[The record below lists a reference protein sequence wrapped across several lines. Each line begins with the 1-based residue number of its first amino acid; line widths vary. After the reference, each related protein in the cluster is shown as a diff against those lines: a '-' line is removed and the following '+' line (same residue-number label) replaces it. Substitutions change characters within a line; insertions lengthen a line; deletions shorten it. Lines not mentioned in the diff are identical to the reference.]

1 MKQIIYYNESGEIVR
16 NSINTDGHSQ
26 FPPNVS
32 SNLTPLV
39 FEEIIDITGLYF
51 NGIELTLKSELI
63 IPDNI
68 AVGDVISIPN
78 VVPYDILF
86 IDGEKFVLD
95 DNVLDL
101 EFETIGTYE
110 IRFMLSRYIHEI
122 KTVIVS

>member
-1 MKQIIYYNESGEIVR
+1 MKQIIYYNESGEIVYE
-16 NSINTDGHSQ
+16 T
-26 FPPNVS
+26 VS
-32 SNLTPLV
+32 TTPFSGLPVQLPSNLQPLTFDEV
-39 FEEIIDITGLYF
+39 VDIRNLYF
-51 NGIELTLKSELI
+51 NGSELALKSELI

-68 AVGDVISIPN
+68 AVGDIISIPN
-78 VVPYDILF
+78 VVPYDVLF

>member
-1 MKQIIYYNESGEIVR
+1 MIQILFYNESGEILY
-16 NSINTDGHSQ
+16 NSVNSAGHEEIPSHL
-26 FPPNVS
+26 P
-32 SNLTPLV
+32 SNLNPLV
-39 FEEIIDITGLYF
+39 FENVIDIVDCYF
-51 NGIELTLKSELI
+51 DGNSIIPKSKLI
-63 IPDNI
+63 IPENI
-68 AVGDVISIPN
+68 LTNETISIPN
-78 VVPYDILF
+78 VVPYDVLF

>member
-1 MKQIIYYNESGEIVR
+1 MKQIIYYNESGEIVYE
-16 NSINTDGHSQ
+16 T
-26 FPPNVS
+26 VS
-32 SNLTPLV
+32 TTPFSGLPVQLPSNLQPLTFDEV
-39 FEEIIDITGLYF
+39 VDIRNLYF
-51 NGIELTLKSELI
+51 NGSELALKSELI

-68 AVGDVISIPN
+68 AVGDIISIPN
-78 VVPYDILF
+78 VVPYDVLF

-101 EFETIGTYE
+101 EFETTGTYE